1 MTTTNAQRVRDFSE
15 QVVGDDFPTKP
26 TPPNR
31 DVLGLRSQLIFE
43 EFLESMRAVDTL
55 LEAPPEGRMEAL
67 AHLAHELTDLL
78 YVTYGAILACGVDPD
93 AVFAE
98 VHAANMRKGGGERR
112 EDGKLLKPKGWEPAD
127 VAAVIQILAE
137 AQE

>member
-1 MTTTNAQRVRDFSE
+1 MEQTNAQRVRDFSE

-26 TPPNR
+26 TPPSR
-31 DVLGLRSQLIFE
+31 EALRLRAQLIFE

-55 LEAPPEGRMEAL
+55 LEASPEGRMAAL

-112 EDGKLLKPKGWEPAD
+112 EDGKLLKPLGWQPAD
-127 VAAVIQILAE
+127 VAAVIQLLAE
-137 AQE
+137 EKE